1 LASGF
6 VSKLVRVRVR
16 VRVRDRDR
24 DRVRVRVRVR
34 ARVELVRLLERVHA
48 ERREELWVS
57 VLLVGGGEHDVAQP
71 P

>member
-1 LASGF
+1 MASGF

-24 DRVRVRVRVR
+24 VRVGVR
-34 ARVELVRLLERVHA
+34 ARVELVRLLEGLHA